1 MCLIKKDGVG
11 GGRGPNLMA
20 EQTTR
25 IAFSTSGIL
34 GKKQILVVC
43 ELFPTYKGL
52 QGRKSCPGLEAAS
65 KTFTSNERKNF
76 PRENEF
82 TNPTNI
88 YQLPFIFH
96 FTKTIHVMN
105 VTIGESRAFAFRE
118 REVVRA
124 PGSVFLSK

>member
-11 GGRGPNLMA
+11 GGRDPNLMA

-25 IAFSTSGIL
+25 IAFSPLGIL

-43 ELFPTYKGL
+43 ELFPTYNGL

-65 KTFTSNERKNF
+65 KTFTSNKSKNF

-82 TNPTNI
+82 INPTNI
-88 YQLPFIFH
+88 CRVPFIFH
-96 FTKTIHVMN
+96 IHKNYSCNDCHNRGVEG
-105 VTIGESRAFAFRE
+105 IYLQRR
-118 REVVRA
+118 
-124 PGSVFLSK
+124 